1 MKNRKGTLLCL
12 YVLASIVIGFFC
24 AGFLHAFLTNSVQML
39 SIKFLFVLLGSSRQ
53 FLLLFF
59 SITVFLLL
67 CCLVFSLD
75 NKPYKSALTEVAQG
89 ISIPV
94 SAGQLQ
100 HGSARFLTEEEID
113 QSFASVVL
121 PKSIVNNKK
130 EDMLYNVRDDL
141 ADKEME
147 QNA

>member
-1 MKNRKGTLLCL
+1 MKNRRRALLCL

-24 AGFLHAFLTNSVQML
+24 AGFLHAFLTNSVQRL
-39 SIKFLFVLLGSSRQ
+39 SIKFLFVLLVTSRQ
-53 FLLLFF
+53 FLVLFF
-59 SITVFLLL
+59 SITVLLL

-75 NKPYKSALTEVAQG
+75 NKPYKSALTEVARG

-100 HGSARFLTEEEID
+100 HGSARFLTKDEID

-130 EDMLYNVRDDL
+130 EDILYNVRDDL